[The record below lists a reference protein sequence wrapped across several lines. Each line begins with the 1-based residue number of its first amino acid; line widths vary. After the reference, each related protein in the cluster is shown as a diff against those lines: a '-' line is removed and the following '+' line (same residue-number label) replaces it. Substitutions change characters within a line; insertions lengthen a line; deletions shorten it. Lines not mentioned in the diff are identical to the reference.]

1 MGEKWHPAPSSKN
14 VGAVEQ
20 QRVTVENARKSFPER
35 KRNLPALRIGL
46 VARHRALQDRITGLS
61 APPREEQG
69 RSLSNEAIP
78 VRDFIERAIRINYS
92 AFHNNRVRIVYDI
105 GHNTEKFRHHVLTY
119 RNVLRTSRTS
129 YMPSRFSEKILKIT
143 RSRSSRPQYN
153 PLLLVPSGRHPI
165 GTMRPPIH
173 TSQSVQFK
181 PSFTLIPLRREA
193 RIKIDAIVEYAYHRA
208 ASFEGDFVA
217 IAELNSSA

>member
-1 MGEKWHPAPSSKN
+1 MSGKMSGTTISPPDTSRNWPISEKRHPAPSSKN

-153 PLLLVPSGRHPI
+153 PCYWFLLAATRLVLCARRFTSCIRNMSKVSSINQNSQKSSG
-165 GTMRPPIH
+165 
-173 TSQSVQFK
+173 
-181 PSFTLIPLRREA
+181 
-193 RIKIDAIVEYAYHRA
+193 
-208 ASFEGDFVA
+208 
-217 IAELNSSA
+217 LNRLTKRNCT